1 MISLAGDRS
10 AWARTSDALCG
21 WSAVTLVFAAP
32 VSRSLFLLSA
42 AVFLMAWAAHPDWR
56 LKWQLTT
63 DSPAA
68 KALWLL
74 AGLVLVW
81 TVFSPAP
88 TEDAVNNLKVYSKL
102 LLVLMLQLPLCQPI
116 WQRRAFAAFTAGMA
130 LVLMSTYANVFID
143 VPWSHTRN
151 QGFGE
156 DHSVFVEYVSQSVMT
171 AIFLAYAV
179 HRALVSTRRAHKVLW
194 WLSVATALFSVVFL
208 LQGRSGLLATVVVS
222 AVLFWQCTPRHLRWR
237 TAVLLVAL
245 GAALVIASPLM
256 RERLLLA
263 YLEVVHHQPFDQTS
277 LGARIDMWRLAWD
290 TTWAHPLFGAGSG
303 AYPSL
308 AAAYFGHCD
317 MTCTHPHNQYLFFS
331 MEFGLPVLGAYL
343 LLLVAIG
350 LTAHRSTDTTRVLL
364 WAWLAVVAIDGLF
377 NVPLWYR
384 AQSYFFYAMLAL
396 FLASNRPR
404 PAGERDI
411 RQDGV
416 RPA

>member
-1 MISLAGDRS
+1 MISLTGERPVWSRA
-10 AWARTSDALCG
+10 TDALCG
-21 WSAVTLVFAAP
+21 WSAVALVFAAP

-42 AVFLMAWAAHPDWR
+42 AVFLVAWAAHPDWR

-68 KALWLL
+68 KAMWLL
-74 AGLVLVW
+74 AGMVLVW

-88 TEDAVNNLKVYSKL
+88 AEDAVNNLKVYSKL
-102 LLVLMLQLPLCQPI
+102 LLVLMLQLPLRQAI
-116 WQRRAFAAFTAGMA
+116 WRRRAFAGFTLGMA
-130 LVLMSTYANVFID
+130 LVLLSTYANVFID
-143 VPWSHTRN
+143 LPWSHTRN

-179 HRALVSTRRAHKVLW
+179 HQALVSDRRVHKVIW
-194 WLSVATALFSVVFL
+194 WLSAAIALFSVVFL
-208 LQGRSGLLATVVVS
+208 LKGRSGLLATVVVA

-237 TAVLLVAL
+237 TAGLLVAL

-277 LGARIDMWRLAWD
+277 LGARMDMWRLAWE

-308 AAAYFGHCD
+308 ALAYFGHCE

-343 LLLVAIG
+343 LLLAAIG
-350 LTAHRSTDTTRVLL
+350 LTAHRSTSNTRVLL
-364 WAWLAVVAIDGLF
+364 WAWLAVVTIDGLF

-396 FLASNRPR
+396 FLASNHAQATGGRAIKQDGAR
-404 PAGERDI
+404 PA
-411 RQDGV
+411 
-416 RPA
+416 

>member
-1 MISLAGDRS
+1 MISLAGDRP
-10 AWARTSDALCG
+10 AWSRTLDALCG
-21 WSAVTLVFAAP
+21 WSAVGLVFSAP
-32 VSRSLFLLSA
+32 FSRSLFLLSA
-42 AVFLMAWAAHPDWR
+42 TVFLLAWTAHPDWR
-56 LKWQLTT
+56 LKWQLAT

-74 AGLVLVW
+74 AGMVLIW

-88 TEDAVNNLKVYSKL
+88 TADAVNNLKVYSKL
-102 LLVLMLQLPLCQPI
+102 LLVLMLQLSFRQAI

-130 LVLMSTYANVFID
+130 LVLLSTYANVFID
-143 VPWSHTRN
+143 LPWSHTRN

-179 HRALVSTRRAHKVLW
+179 HRALEAGSGTQKALW
-194 WLSVATALFSVVFL
+194 WLGVAAALFSVVFL
-208 LQGRSGLLATVVVS
+208 LKGRSGLLATVVVV

-237 TAVLLVAL
+237 TAGVLVAL

-263 YLEVVHHQPFDQTS
+263 YLEVVNHQPFDQTS
-277 LGARIDMWRLAWD
+277 LGARMDMWRLAWE

-308 AAAYFGHCD
+308 AEAYFGHCD

-343 LLLVAIG
+343 LSLVAIG
-350 LTAHRSTDTTRVLL
+350 LIAHRSTDNRRVLL
-364 WAWLAVVAIDGLF
+364 WAWLAVVTIDGLF
-377 NVPLWYR
+377 NVPIWYR

-396 FLASNRPR
+396 FLASNGPQ
-404 PAGERDI
+404 PKGNLAI
-411 RQDGV
+411 RRGDA
-416 RPA
+416 PTI